1 MNPLRIAEQLR
12 TDYLQLLTTTFAP
25 RQEHLKRDFRAAVE
39 REGFLTRE
47 PFVSLA
53 LPYQGAPAL
62 TELLPETRERFG
74 AIAETPYAHQGE
86 AVRRILGSATSAPP
100 SSVKDSSPGS
110 RLSPWHCPIKERPR
124 LLNCCR
130 RRGSGSAH
138 FSK

>member
-25 RQEHLKRDFRAAVE
+25 RQEQLKQNFRTAVE

-62 TELLPETRERFG
+62 TELLAETRERFG
-74 AIAETPYAHQGE
+74 AIAETP
-86 AVRRILGSATSAPP
+86 
-100 SSVKDSSPGS
+100 
-110 RLSPWHCPIKERPR
+110 
-124 LLNCCR
+124 
-130 RRGSGSAH
+130 
-138 FSK
+138 

>member
-25 RQEHLKRDFRAAVE
+25 RQERLKQDFRTAVE

-53 LPYQGAPAL
+53 LPYQGSPAL

-74 AIAETPYAHQGE
+74 PL
-86 AVRRILGSATSAPP
+86 R
-100 SSVKDSSPGS
+100 
-110 RLSPWHCPIKERPR
+110 RPR
-124 LLNCCR
+124 TRTRAQRSGASWPGCR
-130 RRGSGSAH
+130 RWSPPAPGRARRKPS
-138 FSK
+138 

>member
-25 RQEHLKRDFRAAVE
+25 RQERLKRDFRTAVE

-62 TELLPETRERFG
+62 SELLPETRERFG
-74 AIAETPYAHQGE
+74 AIAETPYAHSGKRL
-86 AVRRILGSATSAPP
+86 AVKAANRLWNSGFSKRYAPP
-100 SSVKDSSPGS
+100 VCLS
-110 RLSPWHCPIKERPR
+110 R
-124 LLNCCR
+124 
-130 RRGSGSAH
+130 
-138 FSK
+138 

>member
-12 TDYLQLLTTTFAP
+12 TDYLQLLTTNFAP
-25 RQEHLKRDFRAAVE
+25 RQERLKRDFRAAVE

-62 TELLPETRERFG
+62 TELLPETRQRFG

-86 AVRRILGSATSAPP
+86 AVRRILAGLPTVVAT
-100 SSVKDSSPGS
+100 GT
-110 RLSPWHCPIKERPR
+110 
-124 LLNCCR
+124 
-130 RRGSGSAH
+130 GSGKTEAFLIDRKSVV
-138 FSK
+138 